1 MSADNW
7 YYNGAGNLQLA
18 YYGEQATCGWF
29 KSIAFSGSGLI
40 NGCDYNGLKYTTGLY
55 NSCWKARVGWD
66 PTAEL
71 SLCKMYRAW
80 YNGAND
86 DTNTQPTPNSYLN
99 TPDQYN
105 SSTQAGC
112 CFGAGLLFTRSRIY
126 FGLQVNDSSR
136 GTIRVTEPWFKGP
149 AGGGR
154 QAYLTSFGGTGTIG
168 GLRNSVALGGATN
181 SYNSGAVANSYV
193 RLTAFNTYPY
203 TFSAWRMN
211 SATGTALSTSDDYNF
226 YPLTLDPSDLA
237 SLTTVYGV
245 FS

>member
-7 YYNGAGNLQLA
+7 YYNTTGNFA
-18 YYGEQATCGWF
+18 IAAYGEVTTCGWF
-29 KSIAFSGSGLI
+29 KAIAFSGSAL
-40 NGCDYNGLKYTTGLY
+40 NTCDTKGIKESTGLY
-55 NSCWKARVGWD
+55 NACWKQRVGW
-66 PTAEL
+66 PANAEL

-80 YNGAND
+80 FNGPND
-86 DTNTQPTPNSYLN
+86 DTNTQPTSNSYLN

-105 SSTQAGC
+105 SSTQAGT
-112 CFGAGLLFTRSRIY
+112 CFGAGLLYTRNRVY
-126 FGLQVNDSSR
+126 FGLQVNDSAR

-154 QAYLTSFGGTGTIG
+154 QDYLTSFNGTGTIG
-168 GLRNSVALGGATN
+168 ALRNSVSLGGATN

-193 RLTAFNTYPY
+193 RLTAFNTYPW

-211 SATGTALSTSDDYNF
+211 SATGTALSTNDDFNF
-226 YPLTLDPSDLA
+226 YPMNLGATDLA
-237 SLTTVYGV
+237 SLLTVYGV